1 MQAATAGPRA
11 LWLPKERGSEGRY
24 YMSAM
29 SDMLKRENVQIVE
42 SCRDWED
49 AIHVAVQPL
58 VDGGFVTPDYI
69 AGIIENTNKFGPYF
83 VLAPDLALL
92 HARPEQG
99 VVKQQLA
106 VTIARTGVEFKP
118 GEPVRVLVT
127 LAATDPDSHLDVM
140 RILATMFADPA
151 NIDKAATAAD
161 ADEVY
166 RLFMEA

>member
-1 MQAATAGPRA
+1 
-11 LWLPKERGSEGRY
+11 
-24 YMSAM
+24 MSAM

-42 SCRDWED
+42 SCKDWED

-99 VVKQQLA
+99 VVEQQLA

-151 NIDKAATAAD
+151 NIEKVATAAS

-166 RLFMEA
+166 RLFMDA

>member
-1 MQAATAGPRA
+1 
-11 LWLPKERGSEGRY
+11 
-24 YMSAM
+24 MSAM

-42 SCRDWED
+42 SCKDWED

-92 HARPEQG
+92 HARPKQG
-99 VVKQQLA
+99 VVEQQLA

-151 NIDKAATAAD
+151 NIEKVATAAS

>member
-1 MQAATAGPRA
+1 
-11 LWLPKERGSEGRY
+11 
-24 YMSAM
+24 MSAM

-42 SCRDWED
+42 SCKDWED

-99 VVKQQLA
+99 VVEQQLA

-151 NIDKAATAAD
+151 NIEKVATAAS

>member
-1 MQAATAGPRA
+1 
-11 LWLPKERGSEGRY
+11 
-24 YMSAM
+24 MSAM

-42 SCRDWED
+42 SCKDWED

-99 VVKQQLA
+99 VVEQQLA

-151 NIDKAATAAD
+151 NIERVATAASV
-161 ADEVY
+161 DEVY

>member
-1 MQAATAGPRA
+1 
-11 LWLPKERGSEGRY
+11 
-24 YMSAM
+24 MSAM

>member
-1 MQAATAGPRA
+1 MKG
-11 LWLPKERGSEGRY
+11 RGSEGRY

-42 SCRDWED
+42 SCKDWED

-99 VVKQQLA
+99 VVEQQLA

-151 NIDKAATAAD
+151 NIEKVATAAS